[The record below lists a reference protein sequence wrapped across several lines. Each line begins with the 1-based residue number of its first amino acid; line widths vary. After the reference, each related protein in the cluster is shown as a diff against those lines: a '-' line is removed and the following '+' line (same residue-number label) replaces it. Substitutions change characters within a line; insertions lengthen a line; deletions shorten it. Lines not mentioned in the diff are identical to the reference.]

1 MPSGMRRTRV
11 FGLVK
16 GIDGARVLRSG
27 RRLWPESGEVK
38 VKKSKD
44 ASDWYPVIETRGNGA
59 GSGHGRLHGKWT
71 QVRNVKPKR
80 VVVVNI
86 REDDDACVVKVPGP
100 VKVLPRTG
108 GDGKAVVGDRMFG
121 KVYTRK
127 RKRGR
132 LENGEGFDELE
143 SDNVLSGDRMFGLR
157 FIRRQRSR
165 KTDVEHW
172 ESNAGG
178 RSTKLHFH
186 RQRIL
191 APRDRVLT
199 IFAGSSL
206 EGGCF
211 TDFILSVLRHLKS
224 PDLSVAKFSAFLLS
238 SPINGVF
245 ALKGMR
251 FLQGYPPTG
260 SSGMCVIF
268 GSRQS
273 IPMFHLDFSAVP
285 LPFMFLHSQMFLRVT
300 RIQAR
305 LVYNNNQLDV
315 DISSDSEEDSVE
327 ELHVSSP
334 PLSSLER
341 KPMAFGVDHRKTRSV
356 SHPSVRASRL
366 GSRTM
371 QYRNGFSSRGI
382 RKRRSSLRMTRSRI
396 HSLSAMQ
403 KTIVSSAVD
412 DMKCSVSFPSAAS
425 CNRHQN
431 SVLRDSA
438 GRIREVSSTALGS
451 AMDVDSSCCNAN
463 ILIVEADKC
472 LREEGANIVLEFSAS
487 CEWLL
492 VIKKDGLTRY
502 THKAERVMKP
512 SSCNRF
518 THAILWSVDN
528 GWKLEF
534 PNRKDWFIFKDLYKE
549 CSDRNIPCAI
559 AKAIPV
565 PRVSEVPDYVDS
577 RGVSFRRP
585 DTYISVNDD
594 EVCRAMTKSTA
605 NYDMDSDDEEWLI
618 EFNNGLTATEKHHEC
633 ISEENFELMVDAF
646 EKGFFCNPD
655 AFSDEKAP
663 ADICMHLGSRPM
675 VESLYTYWTKK
686 RRQRKSSLIRV
697 FQAHQSRRK
706 PPVVPKPIMRR
717 RRSLKRQ
724 PSQSGSGRTTPSS
737 ILEAIISRREA
748 IEEENAVQ
756 KYEEAKAAAEK
767 CIENAVNKRQRAQL
781 LLENAD
787 LAAYKAMLALR
798 IAEAIQASESPE
810 AAASFFL
817 E

>member
-16 GIDGARVLRSG
+16 GVDGARVLRSG

-44 ASDWYPVIETRGNGA
+44 ANDWYPVIESRGN
-59 GSGHGRLHGKWT
+59 GHGRLHGKWT
-71 QVRNVKPKR
+71 PVRNVKPKR
-80 VVVVNI
+80 VVVSF
-86 REDDDACVVKVPGP
+86 RGDDDACVVKVPEP
-100 VKVLPRTG
+100 VKVFPRISN
-108 GDGKAVVGDRMFG
+108 DGKSGDGDRMFG

-132 LENGEGFDELE
+132 LENGEVFDEME

-172 ESNAGG
+172 ESTAGG
-178 RSTKLHFH
+178 RSTKLHFR
-186 RQRIL
+186 RQRISR
-191 APRDRVLT
+191 PRDQVLT

-206 EGGCF
+206 DGGCF
-211 TDFILSVLRHLKS
+211 SDFILSVLRHLKS
-224 PDLSVAKFSAFLLS
+224 PDLSLAKFSAFLLS
-238 SPINGVF
+238 NPINGVF

-260 SSGMCVIF
+260 SSGMFVIF
-268 GSRQS
+268 GARQS

-285 LPFMFLHSQMFLRVT
+285 LPFMFLHSEMFLRVT
-300 RIQAR
+300 WIQAR

-315 DISSDSEEDSVE
+315 DISSDSEEDCVE
-327 ELHVSSP
+327 ELHVSSS
-334 PLSSLER
+334 LVSSLEH
-341 KPMAFGVDHRKTRSV
+341 KPMAFGFDRPKTRSV

-382 RKRRSSLRMTRSRI
+382 RKRRSSLRMKRPGS
-396 HSLSAMQ
+396 HSLAAVQ
-403 KTIVSSAVD
+403 KTIGSLAVD
-412 DMKCSVSFPSAAS
+412 DIKRSVTFSSGAS
-425 CNRHQN
+425 CNRHKN
-431 SVLRDSA
+431 SSPRDSA

-463 ILIVEADKC
+463 ILIIESDKC
-472 LREEGANIVLEFSAS
+472 SREEGASIVLELSAS

-492 VIKKDGLTRY
+492 AIKKDGSTRY

-534 PNRKDWFIFKDLYKE
+534 PNRRDWFIFKDLYKE
-549 CSDRNIPCAI
+549 CSDRNIPCSI

-565 PRVSEVPDYVDS
+565 PRVSEVSDYVDS
-577 RGVSFRRP
+577 SGVPFLRS

-618 EFNNGLTATEKHHEC
+618 EFNDRLIATDKHREC
-633 ISEENFELMVDAF
+633 ISEENFELMIDAF
-646 EKGFFCNPD
+646 EKEFFCNPD

-663 ADICMHLGSRPM
+663 ADICMHLGSRLI
-675 VESLYTYWTKK
+675 VESLYAYWTKK
-686 RRQRKSSLIRV
+686 RKQRKSSLIRV
-697 FQAHQSRRK
+697 FQAHQSKRK

-724 PSQSGSGRTTPSS
+724 PSQSGNGRTTQLS
-737 ILEAIISRREA
+737 ILEAIISRRDDMEDQ
-748 IEEENAVQ
+748 NAMQ

-767 CIENAVNKRQRAQL
+767 CFENAVNKRQRAQL

-798 IAEAIQASESPE
+798 IAEAIQASSESAT
-810 AAASFFL
+810 AACFL